1 MSQSFKEH
9 DKCVNV
15 YFEAC
20 FFFKYYFLTYI
31 KKKFKILK
39 DLKNAVFTADKP
51 FGG

>member
-15 YFEAC
+15 YFKAC
-20 FFFKYYFLTYI
+20 FFFKYFFLTYI
-31 KKKFKILK
+31 KKIQDFKRFK
-39 DLKNAVFTADKP
+39 KAVFTADKP